1 MVVKRKAKSKGATR
15 TIRDT
20 AFITTVQT
28 IIDNDPGRSMR
39 SIARELDVGESTDRR
54 CVYEDIR
61 YKSYAMRARQLLRET
76 AKQKREYRGIKLL
89 NKLKHPLE
97 PDMLWFFSDEKN
109 FCLQGPSSQKEK

>member
-1 MVVKRKAKSKGATR
+1 MQAIV
-15 TIRDT
+15 D
-20 AFITTVQT
+20 
-28 IIDNDPGRSMR
+28 DNPGRSNS
-39 SIARELDVGESTDRR
+39 SIARELDVNERTVRR

-61 YKSYAMRARQLLRET
+61 YKSYAMRTRQLLRET